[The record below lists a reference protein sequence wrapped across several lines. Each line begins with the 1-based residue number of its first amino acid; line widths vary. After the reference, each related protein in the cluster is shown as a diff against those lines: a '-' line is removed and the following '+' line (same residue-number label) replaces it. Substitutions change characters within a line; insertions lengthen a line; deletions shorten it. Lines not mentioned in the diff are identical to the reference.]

1 MNNFIPR
8 DTPIFCICDDTN
20 EFEKIKFKE
29 TRDSW
34 VHRFGFT
41 NFRMQ
46 KKLNRSSLS
55 IESFKRKFE
64 INFSQAFYDE
74 VNSDN
79 VSSVMD
85 MLYFH
90 LEFIRLARKLRKYK
104 THSIIIQYNTV
115 LTKDIPISFLDNEV
129 NAFKLDFS
137 KGMKSLMDG
146 YVRVNGPVSNLDMES
161 GMLASPKF
169 YASVLKDIGGHTIP
183 IVYPNFDLNN
193 LLKKTYLNKKHNFL
207 YLSNYGHLQELEHV
221 NNEYVKLI

>member
-46 KKLNRSSLS
+46 KKLSRSDLT
-55 IESFKRKFE
+55 IESFKKEFE
-64 INFSQAFYDE
+64 INLIKGFNGDI
-74 VNSDN
+74 NSDN
-79 VSSVMD
+79 IFAVTSMI
-85 MLYFH
+85 YFH
-90 LEFIRLARKLRKYK
+90 LEFLRLARKLRKYK

-115 LTKDIPISFLDNEV
+115 LNKDIPISFLNNEV
-129 NAFKLDFS
+129 NAFKLDLS
-137 KGMKSLMDG
+137 RGMKNLMDKA
-146 YVRVNGPVSNLDMES
+146 VTIKGPVSNLDIES
-161 GMLASPKF
+161 GILASPAF
-169 YASVLKDIGGHTIP
+169 YATILKDIKGTTIP
-183 IVYPNFDLNN
+183 IMYPNFGINMS
-193 LLKKTYLNKKHNFL
+193 LKNIYKNSKYNFL
-207 YLSNYGHLQELEHV
+207 SLSNYEHLQELEHL